1 MAEKADELA
10 EKAKQEEAEKKKEKE
25 NNQNYN
31 KGRNSSTH
39 KELTLNDIFK
49 SCPLESF
56 CKYSTNKDSSIFA
69 SPSATNNELSFL
81 KKINGLIGVS
91 IPKETDKKAA
101 FLNNKA
107 RYDQVDEKY
116 KKYIMSQKNSVDIK
130 ISIIQATALS
140 ALDKSLQ
147 LLNSNNNKNIN
158 IFVDEMNESLKNT
171 EHILKKGILPKNLL
185 LNMIYSNGKSSYT
198 KDTLKQAIADKKS
211 ELKNLYYE
219 IGKSDFCINS
229 VGDNA
234 LKNHFDKIK
243 MTPQTNLQRY

>member
-1 MAEKADELA
+1 
-10 EKAKQEEAEKKKEKE
+10 
-25 NNQNYN
+25 
-31 KGRNSSTH
+31 
-39 KELTLNDIFK
+39 
-49 SCPLESF
+49 LE
-56 CKYSTNKDSSIFA
+56 
-69 SPSATNNELSFL
+69 
-81 KKINGLIGVS
+81 KINGLIGVS
-91 IPKETDKKAA
+91 IPKEADKKAA

-116 KKYIMSQKNSVDIK
+116 KKYIMSQKKSVDIK

-211 ELKNLYYE
+211 ELKNLYYV
-219 IGKSDFCINS
+219 IGESHFYINS

-234 LKNHFDKIK
+234 LKYHFDKIK